1 MQGRKNASRKNHLTT
16 MAPAAVLAASAAP
29 AGRTLELIN
38 GDRLLVRTGP
48 TGRPLVSV
56 RSAAGYLASLVTITT
71 CGVISDAPLAA
82 MPYLGQGLDPTLF
95 RLSDLQRAERDGRLP
110 VSISYLGRLRAIPGI
125 TVTRAGRGL
134 AAGYLTARSARLFG
148 AALDRQFRADHASG
162 SYGARG
168 LFADGLSIA
177 LSGSAG
183 FRLHTLTVTA
193 AALNGKPDNGDS
205 VLVFNADNCGTFSD
219 PIESENAFYHG
230 VARFSVPDGHYWAI
244 GQFINFSPK
253 GLALRMP
260 ILPQFTV
267 GANTAVHMSER
278 AASSEVSVAT
288 PRPAITQSV
297 SLAVVR
303 TTPQSQLSIS
313 WTAAGLSLWVS
324 PVAVRPAVGTL
335 QAFTSAQLTSPP
347 GPGIPY
353 VYNLDFVDPPDMIP
367 AQHYIASAGLPGGNA
382 SYPCATSGSA
392 RRAGCP
398 IGQ

>member
-1 MQGRKNASRKNHLTT
+1 MQGRKTASRKNHLTT

-56 RSAAGYLASLVTITT
+56 QSAAGYLASLVTITT

-177 LSGSAG
+177 LA
-183 FRLHTLTVTA
+183 
-193 AALNGKPDNGDS
+193 
-205 VLVFNADNCGTFSD
+205 
-219 PIESENAFYHG
+219 
-230 VARFSVPDGHYWAI
+230 
-244 GQFINFSPK
+244 
-253 GLALRMP
+253 
-260 ILPQFTV
+260 
-267 GANTAVHMSER
+267 
-278 AASSEVSVAT
+278 
-288 PRPAITQSV
+288 
-297 SLAVVR
+297 
-303 TTPQSQLSIS
+303 
-313 WTAAGLSLWVS
+313 
-324 PVAVRPAVGTL
+324 
-335 QAFTSAQLTSPP
+335 
-347 GPGIPY
+347 
-353 VYNLDFVDPPDMIP
+353 
-367 AQHYIASAGLPGGNA
+367 
-382 SYPCATSGSA
+382 GSA
-392 RRAGCP
+392 RLPAAHAYRHRRRAERKARQRRQRARLQRG
-398 IGQ
+398 

>member
-1 MQGRKNASRKNHLTT
+1 M
-16 MAPAAVLAASAAP
+16 PAAVTAP
-29 AGRTLELIN
+29 AGCSPTVCPSRWP
-38 GDRLLVRTGP
+38 DRP
-48 TGRPLVSV
+48 
-56 RSAAGYLASLVTITT
+56 
-71 CGVISDAPLAA
+71 
-82 MPYLGQGLDPTLF
+82 
-95 RLSDLQRAERDGRLP
+95 
-110 VSISYLGRLRAIPGI
+110 
-125 TVTRAGRGL
+125 
-134 AAGYLTARSARLFG
+134 
-148 AALDRQFRADHASG
+148 
-162 SYGARG
+162 
-168 LFADGLSIA
+168 
-177 LSGSAG
+177 G

-219 PIESENAFYHG
+219 PIESEDAFYYG

-303 TTPQSQLSIS
+303 TTPQSQFSIS

-335 QAFTSAQLTSPP
+335 QPFTSAQLTSAP

-367 AQHYIASAGLPGGNA
+367 AQHYIASAGLPGKNA